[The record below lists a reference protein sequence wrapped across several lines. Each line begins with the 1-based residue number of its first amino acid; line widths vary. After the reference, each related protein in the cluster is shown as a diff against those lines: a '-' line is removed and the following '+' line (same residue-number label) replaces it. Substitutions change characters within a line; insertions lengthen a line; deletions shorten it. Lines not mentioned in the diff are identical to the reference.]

1 MKKIIII
8 AIIIIGYFF
17 VPDYNELNNII
28 LIDKITIK
36 HKDNK
41 YNVILREKYLTKEE
55 SNLKYKY
62 KYYYDT
68 IENINNITKT
78 YNKKFY
84 LKKAKYIYK

>member
-8 AIIIIGYFF
+8 TIILIGYFF
-17 VPDYNELNNII
+17 IPKYNELNNII

-36 HKDNK
+36 HIDNK
-41 YNVILREKYLTKEE
+41 YNIVLREKYLTKEE
-55 SNLKYKY
+55 NNLKYKY

-68 IENINNITKT
+68 IENINNINKL

>member
-1 MKKIIII
+1 MKKIIMITII
-8 AIIIIGYFF
+8 LIGYFF
-17 VPDYNELNNII
+17 IPKYNELNNII

-36 HKDNK
+36 HIDNK
-41 YNVILREKYLTKEE
+41 YNIILREKYLTKEE
-55 SNLKYKY
+55 NNLKYKY

-68 IENINNITKT
+68 IENINNINKL

>member
-8 AIIIIGYFF
+8 TIILIGYFF
-17 VPDYNELNNII
+17 IPKYNELNNII

-36 HKDNK
+36 HIGNK
-41 YNVILREKYLTKEE
+41 YNIILREKYLTKEE
-55 SNLKYKY
+55 NNLKYKY

-68 IENINNITKT
+68 IENINNINKL

>member
-1 MKKIIII
+1 MKKIIMITII
-8 AIIIIGYFF
+8 LIGYFF
-17 VPDYNELNNII
+17 IPKYNELNNII

-36 HKDNK
+36 HIDNK
-41 YNVILREKYLTKEE
+41 YNIVLREKYLTKEE
-55 SNLKYKY
+55 NNLKYKY

-68 IENINNITKT
+68 IENINNINKL

>member
-1 MKKIIII
+1 MKKIIMITI
-8 AIIIIGYFF
+8 VLIGYFF
-17 VPDYNELNNII
+17 IPKYNELNNII

-36 HKDNK
+36 HIDNK
-41 YNVILREKYLTKEE
+41 YNIVLREKYLTKEE
-55 SNLKYKY
+55 NNLKYKY

-68 IENINNITKT
+68 IENINNINKL

>member
-8 AIIIIGYFF
+8 TIILFWYFF
-17 VPDYNELNNII
+17 IPKYNELNNII

-36 HKDNK
+36 HIGNK
-41 YNVILREKYLTKEE
+41 YNIILREKYLTKEE
-55 SNLKYKY
+55 NNLKYKY

-68 IENINNITKT
+68 IENINNINKL